1 MNLSFNSKHKP
12 YFVSVSPVRPESK
25 SNADTAHLETY
36 NKNDNKMSQ
45 ELKELSESVET
56 KRLELNKLYKDASDD
71 NSFKTVSKLQK
82 LSSIGLQSPPSS
94 TPKETTSNNIL
105 KHVHFEFKNT
115 NNTINNNLPQQFNS
129 TFTVK
134 INQPKSPLVSIG
146 NRQDRSKS
154 PKKSIKPIQPIS
166 SLHPTSKPTQIAA
179 KTTKSPT
186 TNLTLQQ
193 KRQLQ
198 LEAKNKLNKQLEIL
212 RVKVIKRKFAY
223 IWLRKYCGSSILPSR
238 AKYLF
243 YFFVY
248 LFFLKYKCQVNP
260 ERRNLNLITIWN
272 PVAS

>member
-1 MNLSFNSKHKP
+1 
-12 YFVSVSPVRPESK
+12 
-25 SNADTAHLETY
+25 
-36 NKNDNKMSQ
+36 
-45 ELKELSESVET
+45 
-56 KRLELNKLYKDASDD
+56 
-71 NSFKTVSKLQK
+71 LQK

-115 NNTINNNLPQQFNS
+115 NNSINNNLPHQFNS

-134 INQPKSPLVSIG
+134 INQQKSPNKPLVSIG

-193 KRQLQ
+193 KRHLQ
-198 LEAKNKLNKQLEIL
+198 LEAKNKLDKQLEIL
-212 RVKVIKRKFAY
+212 RAKVIKRKFAY
-223 IWLRKYCGSSILPSR
+223 IWLRKYCGNSILPSR
-238 AKYLF
+238 AKYLN
-243 YFFVY
+243 YFFVI
-248 LFFLKYKCQVNP
+248 LFVFEFRARLKY
-260 ERRNLNLITIWN
+260 
-272 PVAS
+272 